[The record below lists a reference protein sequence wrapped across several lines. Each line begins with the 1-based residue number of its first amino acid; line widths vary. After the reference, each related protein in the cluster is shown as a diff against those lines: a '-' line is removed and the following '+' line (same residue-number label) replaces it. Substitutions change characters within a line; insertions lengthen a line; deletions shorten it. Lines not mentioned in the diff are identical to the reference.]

1 MAEIFVLVCISVVLP
16 LCVNIAERYN
26 YEDNIIII

>member
-1 MAEIFVLVCISVVLP
+1 MVEIFVLVCISVVLP
-16 LCVNIAERYN
+16 ICINIGERYN